1 MCLCPTYPSSF
12 LEIDDAKRR
21 VAIRLLAAK
30 NKGVDMDPIGTGS
43 SKPSAKRRLPSKV
56 NRASKKP
63 KVFVEPVV
71 ALMAEGVKMVTPA
84 KHGADKGLM
93 IPPPSSQKKPH
104 VLLREDPKYALEKLS
119 SIITFEDYEDL
130 GNHSTEAMGETSL
143 FSIV

>member
-30 NKGVDMDPIGTGS
+30 NKGVDVDPIGTGS

-71 ALMAEGVKMVTPA
+71 RPMAEGVKMVTPA

-119 SIITFEDYEDL
+119 SIIMFEDYEDL
-130 GNHSTEAMGETSL
+130 GNHSMEAMGETSL

>member
-1 MCLCPTYPSSF
+1 M
-12 LEIDDAKRR
+12 
-21 VAIRLLAAK
+21 
-30 NKGVDMDPIGTGS
+30 NPIGTGS

-71 ALMAEGVKMVTPA
+71 GPMAEGVKMVTPA
-84 KHGADKGLM
+84 KHGADKGLL